1 MGWGP
6 TKEVIEKEVNNYKGL
21 GFFGKAKN
29 LLVSFIIV
37 KSVIHCS
44 YLLYK
49 GTLVI
54 DGSTI
59 PTSLFLGI
67 FIYLNH
73 RWAIAAFFIWYLGER
88 VLLNV
93 VGFDHTP
100 VLSLIFV
107 VLVTILSYQSYRV
120 ATQLKKNANVKMLN
134 G

>member
-6 TKEVIEKEVNNYKGL
+6 TKEVIEKEANNYKGL

-73 RWAIAAFFIWYLGER
+73 RWAIAAFFIWYL
-88 VLLNV
+88 
-93 VGFDHTP
+93 F
-100 VLSLIFV
+100 
-107 VLVTILSYQSYRV
+107 
-120 ATQLKKNANVKMLN
+120 
-134 G
+134 

>member
-1 MGWGP
+1 MGWFPSKVG
-6 TKEVIEKEVNNYKGL
+6 IEKEVNEYKQL
-21 GFFGKAKN
+21 GFFGKSKN
-29 LLVSFIIV
+29 LLVSFVIV
-37 KSVIHCS
+37 TSVIS
-44 YLLYK
+44 YFVYFPLWIILLYF
-49 GTLVI
+49 
-54 DGSTI
+54 
-59 PTSLFLGI
+59 FLGI

-120 ATQLKKNANVKMLN
+120 ATQLKKSANAKID
-134 G
+134 

>member
-6 TKEVIEKEVNNYKGL
+6 TKDVIEKEVNNYKGL

-67 FIYLNH
+67 FIYLN
-73 RWAIAAFFIWYLGER
+73 
-88 VLLNV
+88 
-93 VGFDHTP
+93 
-100 VLSLIFV
+100 LSRKDE
-107 VLVTILSYQSYRV
+107 SY
-120 ATQLKKNANVKMLN
+120 
-134 G
+134 

>member
-6 TKEVIEKEVNNYKGL
+6 TKEVIEKEANNYKGL

-73 RWAIAAFFIWYLGER
+73 RWAIAVFSIMALGEGVTR
-88 VLLNV
+88 FTEGSEPL
-93 VGFDHTP
+93 
-100 VLSLIFV
+100 
-107 VLVTILSYQSYRV
+107 VLVVFGVVATLASYRSYRV
-120 ATQLKKNANVKMLN
+120 ATQLKKNANAKID
-134 G
+134 